1 MNRLKIFFDNS
12 DKRKIFENFLSLS
25 FIRVADFVLP
35 LIVLPYLIK
44 TLGVEKFGLTAFAAS
59 LVNYFLN
66 ITQYGFSLS
75 AVRDLSKN
83 QENKKRIEK
92 IFNNVINTKLFLLI
106 ISAIFFVIIILIV
119 PPFQKYFWLYVFSF
133 GIVIGDILFPKWFF
147 QGIEQMRFITMI
159 NILFKLTYVILVF
172 IFIKNE
178 NDFILVPLFQSVGF
192 LIGGFYSL
200 FIIHRRYK
208 INFKLVKL
216 KDIRCQ
222 LNLSFSSFITLIVP
236 TLYSNTS
243 VFLLGVF
250 TDNTLV
256 GYFSG
261 ATRISN
267 AFSSFNQILTRTFYP
282 FVNKNKNIKKVN
294 YLILISGLIVS
305 LLMLGSS
312 NLTVSKILGNGMLN
326 AIPLVMILSL
336 TPFLLSIRTVYGI
349 NFLLVKG
356 LDKLYMK
363 IALVSSVVGLVLAF
377 ILIPLFFDFGAAI
390 VVVSSQIIYAI
401 LSFIYA
407 KKNK

>member
-1 MNRLKIFFDNS
+1 MNRLIFFFDNG
-12 DKRKIFENFLSLS
+12 DKRKIIENFLSLS
-25 FIRVADFVLP
+25 VIRVADFILP

-75 AVRDLSKN
+75 AVRELSKN
-83 QENKKRIEK
+83 QESNNNIEK
-92 IFNNVINTKLFLLI
+92 IFNNVMNTKLFLLI
-106 ISAIFFVIIILIV
+106 LSALCLIIILIFN
-119 PPFQKYFWLYVFSF
+119 PFQKYFWLYVFSF
-133 GIVIGDILFPKWFF
+133 GIVIGDVLFPKWFF
-147 QGIEQMRFITMI
+147 QGIEQMRFIAII

-192 LIGGFYSL
+192 VIGGFYSL
-200 FIIHRRYK
+200 FIIRRKY
-208 INFKLVKL
+208 KL
-216 KDIRCQ
+216 KFKFVKFKNIMCQ
-222 LNLSFSSFITLIVP
+222 LNLSFSSFITLFFP

-282 FVNKNKNIKKVN
+282 FVNKNRNIKKVN
-294 YLILISGLIVS
+294 FLILISGLIVS

-312 NLTVSKILGNGMLN
+312 HFTVSKILGDGMLK

-336 TPFLLSIRTVYGI
+336 SPFLLSIRTVYGI
-349 NFLLVKG
+349 NYLLVNHF
-356 LDKLYMK
+356 DKLYMK
-363 IALVSSVVGLVLAF
+363 IALFSSSIGFLMAF
-377 ILIPLFFDFGAAI
+377 FMIPLFFDLGAAI
-390 VVVSSQIIYAI
+390 VVISSQIVYAI
-401 LSFIYA
+401 LSFVYA
-407 KKNK
+407 KKISK

>member
-119 PPFQKYFWLYVFSF
+119 SPFQKYFWLYVFSF

-192 LIGGFYSL
+192 FD
-200 FIIHRRYK
+200 RR
-208 INFKLVKL
+208 I
-216 KDIRCQ
+216 
-222 LNLSFSSFITLIVP
+222 
-236 TLYSNTS
+236 
-243 VFLLGVF
+243 
-250 TDNTLV
+250 
-256 GYFSG
+256 
-261 ATRISN
+261 
-267 AFSSFNQILTRTFYP
+267 
-282 FVNKNKNIKKVN
+282 
-294 YLILISGLIVS
+294 
-305 LLMLGSS
+305 
-312 NLTVSKILGNGMLN
+312 
-326 AIPLVMILSL
+326 
-336 TPFLLSIRTVYGI
+336 
-349 NFLLVKG
+349 
-356 LDKLYMK
+356 
-363 IALVSSVVGLVLAF
+363 
-377 ILIPLFFDFGAAI
+377 LFF
-390 VVVSSQIIYAI
+390 IY
-401 LSFIYA
+401 
-407 KKNK
+407 NT